1 MNVGMSPTCG
11 FVVNSNRRWLPIRLQ
26 LWQRAQSAVY
36 AHHYF
41 EIIVAARF
49 LLLNTVKKHNYYI
62 TNLFKYF
69 DNHLLM
75 SLASLVTLCI
85 LFYACKTLS

>member
-41 EIIVAARF
+41 EIIVAASS
-49 LLLNTVKKHNYYI
+49 YY
-62 TNLFKYF
+62 
-69 DNHLLM
+69 
-75 SLASLVTLCI
+75 
-85 LFYACKTLS
+85 